1 MKWFLLLVWLSS
13 VGCDTINLEPRF
25 SFKKTY
31 EYKYEGIIKIRH
43 TERNLVESGLKIT
56 CGLEINA
63 IGKDLFLLKV
73 KNLVF
78 QEYNGL
84 PGKSAFYA
92 SPKLTQK
99 LATQLTQPMKFEYSR
114 GRIGD
119 IFAVSDVSDA
129 AINIVRGILSVLDI
143 TAKNNAPIYEMYENG
158 IHGKCYTYYTILKDK
173 KTDNINITR
182 STDLNNC
189 LHKVEKYL
197 GMAHAQDCK
206 HFKESGS
213 NRKDVIRYSY
223 ALKAAEDGSVITNA
237 DVQEIQQFT
246 PFSVKDGASILE
258 ATKMLA
264 LLSVKDNQEKP
275 PTILLANRG
284 SLTYAFGVKLNQFP
298 TMITKL
304 ENPVDEIAGLMQR
317 LVMANTKQIDVNST
331 TDVLRLYQMLNL
343 ATIEN
348 LESLWKIF
356 SGDQNKRRWLLDSI
370 QAISDTKVIIFIKKR
385 IQNQDI
391 TWGEASQVLMVVLN
405 KMTADHEAVEQSK
418 EFLRIPFIKDQ
429 IVLWRTVMLG
439 YGSLVYRYCSYFED
453 CPEDVLEPLHEFAN
467 NALNEANQAN
477 MVLALKAIGNAG
489 QPSSIKTIKKFL
501 PGYDEK
507 ATKLPLLLQHNAVL
521 ALRNIAVKD
530 PRRVQDIALRIF
542 MDDDHQAE
550 VRIYACLILF
560 ETSPSMALVST
571 ISAYLLKEKNLQVA
585 SFCYS
590 QIYAISRSTTPD
602 NKEASIA
609 CSVAVKILKPKFDHL
624 SYRYSK
630 AFHFDMFNER
640 ILTGMSADLYMVNN
654 PGNYLPTAL
663 ITRFKAYSIWKKIQP
678 VEFGVHLEGI
688 QEFINNPAKMLAEW
702 STFPKDK
709 PLASGYVKIL
719 GQEVFFGSINKNM
732 IETMATMAGKNGK
745 AFTTIA
751 DLQRGMAFDWTS
763 PFLVAETRYIQP
775 TCLGLPAEISKSYF
789 SILGIK
795 VNAKAK
801 LNPAPTDNLTE
812 LIKADIELQVDGAIR
827 VVKDLYCYHGINTE
841 WLQSGAELYS
851 KATTV
856 LPLNFKLKMNMQ
868 KRKIEID
875 TPPCQKENEIFYV
888 GTELFAVSRNIEDVS
903 EKKTPMMPLNEVF
916 EEIPSNKPA
925 KFQSTSSKD
934 EKSSSSYWRGYTKI
948 YQEDTNICV
957 AANNFGME
965 VCMETNARS
974 AHNVNNCFLYYL
986 TGSTYIKIKL
996 KPVSTAGPIEKIHME
1011 INASPREGAQRFN
1024 LMMIETIRS
1033 NKNTTRR
1040 GSSSSS
1046 SSRSRA
1052 SSETGH
1058 RDAGSSSS
1066 ESSSSS
1072 SSARGKRRGSG
1083 RPAWSSSKV
1092 LSVGRNSSESSSS
1105 SSQSQGRRRS
1115 HIRADLFKL
1124 FNSDES
1130 RFAENSTKPA
1140 VTFKAVAEGKKT
1152 QGYEGAIYYV
1162 RKSIQLLISEVT
1174 DGSKWKMCT
1183 DTELDMQS
1191 WRTMMQV
1198 RWGNDCTQ
1206 YKMAVQTAID
1216 YNTHK
1221 EFLINSILQWEDVPE
1236 YMKQTGTSINDYIP
1250 GMAFLLG
1257 FYQKQNQNPTS
1268 QVSVTLVEVS
1278 STNMNI
1284 MMNTPERTVYQY
1296 DIPLPFQ
1303 IPYLNSNTPQI
1314 QMIRDMQG
1322 LKDECSVEGNN
1333 FKTFNDIKFTSP
1345 MPKACY
1351 HVLAQDCTSDM
1362 KFLVMMK
1369 QEASSKK
1376 EIHIRTPSG
1385 SLYMYRKDAG
1395 DFVLTLNNSSV
1406 LMSALPLKDVSGEL
1420 LISKLGDS
1428 VLLQAPTFG
1437 LDSLHF
1443 DGEAVKVVIESWM
1456 RGKTCGLCGQAD
1468 GERMTEFRMPNLY
1481 TAKNST
1487 SFVHSWMVQGESCS
1501 DDCKLQRQPVKL
1513 DREVNLLGTKSK
1525 CYSVQPVLRCR
1536 PGCSAEVT
1544 IPVSV
1549 GFHCVPL
1556 DTSVSEKDVQT
1567 MFDQKAEHVE
1577 GTMEAHTAC
1586 SCSGAECP

>member
-1 MKWFLLLVWLSS
+1 HS
-13 VGCDTINLEPRF
+13 EPRF

-31 EYKYEGIIKIRH
+31 KYMYEGIIKIRH

-56 CGLEINA
+56 CGLEISA

-530 PRRVQDIALRIF
+530 PRRVNIALRIF

-732 IETMATMAGKNGK
+732 IEVRFKLHINITN
-745 AFTTIA
+745 
-751 DLQRGMAFDWTS
+751 S
-763 PFLVAETRYIQP
+763 
-775 TCLGLPAEISKSYF
+775 
-789 SILGIK
+789 
-795 VNAKAK
+795 KAK

-916 EEIPSNKPA
+916 EEIPSNKV
-925 KFQSTSSKD
+925 D

-996 KPVSTAGPIEKIHME
+996 KPVVSTAGPIEKIHME

-1033 NKNTTRR
+1033 NKVWIHIFYEIHMVYILALQNTTRR

-1105 SSQSQGRRRS
+1105 SSQSQVCSSYHWCPEIHSFIKLYLKWNENQKTLWHSNTR
-1115 HIRADLFKL
+1115 IR
-1124 FNSDES
+1124 
-1130 RFAENSTKPA
+1130 
-1140 VTFKAVAEGKKT
+1140 
-1152 QGYEGAIYYV
+1152 
-1162 RKSIQLLISEVT
+1162 
-1174 DGSKWKMCT
+1174 
-1183 DTELDMQS
+1183 
-1191 WRTMMQV
+1191 MQV
-1198 RWGNDCTQ
+1198 RWGNDCTD

-1284 MMNTPERTVYQY
+1284 MMNTPEVSILPTSRASLVMKLYQY

-1351 HVLAQDCTSDM
+1351 HVLAQDCTSNM